1 MSQDLIEMISNNLP
15 SELKALDTFCLW
27 MEKPDPKDPAKIGKV
42 PFDWTFRKRG
52 NNDPAL
58 HLHLSTAIQK
68 LNQFPDKGLAI
79 YQSELGN
86 VISIDGKGYYL
97 HILDLDGFVC
107 GNQILGLGAEIAE
120 ITDNS
125 YMEISPSGVGA
136 KIFLLSDMPPYGKK
150 KFELPPN
157 EFFDEYPEIIK
168 YGPSHA
174 VEAFSGKFWN
184 TITGDVWGKKYAN
197 LQVVDAQ
204 DLQAIFDL
212 LEAQA
217 PQEIQNSTPTIQ
229 QLVSTVEDG
238 GYSRL
243 IHTSLVQVLSKIDNQ
258 DEQVWSDVANALARA
273 YGNAGKD
280 YFVQYSEGA
289 FNGLPYAGFD
299 EIVAADRFQRALDEL
314 DKHPNGYG
322 IKHLCKLAGIGFSG
336 LIFEEDAIVT
346 QSLAPNEDKILG
358 DKQNGELFARF
369 YCGKFLYVWQLDQWF
384 KWNGIIWD
392 ECTGGEVEAA
402 AKNVSTAIAS
412 RALEALKSGDES
424 GNSRRLFSH
433 ALKAQ
438 NNQQIKSMIGLA
450 RSEPN
455 MSENC
460 IDSLNN
466 HAHLLG
472 VKNGV
477 VDLKT
482 GLLIKPDPNMLMTKQ
497 CNASY
502 LPNTQCP
509 QWLQFLNEVF
519 QGKQDLIGSIQRLLG
534 YTFTG
539 SVTEEIMVI
548 CYGFGANGKSVMS
561 NVIQHIAGGYGK
573 TGSPSLLKARRD
585 DDSSPRSDIAGL
597 AGYRYISLNEMQ
609 SGDRLDEQVVKLL
622 AGREAIS
629 ARALYKDHMT
639 YKPSG
644 KVWLKTNHKP
654 VVKEDD
660 DGIWRRL
667 IVIPFDRKFSE
678 AERDPN
684 LEEKLTQEADG
695 ILAWII
701 DGAVQ
706 WHTSGLD
713 ICQTIKQESSEY
725 RTESDLLGHFLTE
738 KIEFDATARA
748 IETDV
753 YFYYQ
758 NWCRASGTNPL
769 SKIRLTQKL
778 KERGVR
784 QLASNGKRYYLGIKL
799 VEFKEVGSVFE
810 PVQVVQV

>member
-1 MSQDLIEMISNNLP
+1 MSQDLIKKISINLP
-15 SELKALDTFCLW
+15 PEFKTLNTFCLW
-27 MEKPDPKDPAKIGKV
+27 MEKPDPKDPAKIGKA
-42 PFDWTFRKRG
+42 PFDWTYSKRG
-52 NNDPAL
+52 NDDPAL
-58 HLHLSTAIQK
+58 HLSLSAAIQK
-68 LNQFPDKGLAI
+68 LNQFLNKGLAI
-79 YQSELGN
+79 YQPELGN
-86 VISIDGKGYYL
+86 RIVIDGKDYYL

-107 GNQILGLGAEIAE
+107 GDKILGLGADIAE
-120 ITDNS
+120 MTCNS
-125 YMEISPSGVGA
+125 YMEVSPSGVGA
-136 KIFLLSDMPPYGKK
+136 KIILLSDMPPYGKK
-150 KFELPPN
+150 KFPLPPN
-157 EFFDEYPEIIK
+157 EFFDEHPEIIK

-217 PQEIQNSTPTIQ
+217 PQKVANTKPTIQ
-229 QLVSTVEDG
+229 MQVTAVDEG
-238 GYSRL
+238 NYSRL
-243 IHTSLVQVLSKIDNQ
+243 THASLVQVLSKIDNQ

-273 YGNAGKD
+273 YGQAGKD
-280 YFVQYSEGA
+280 YFVQYSEGNY
-289 FNGLPYAGFD
+289 NGLPYPGFN
-299 EIVAADRFQRALDEL
+299 EMVAADRFHRALNEL
-314 DKHPNGYG
+314 HKHPTGYG
-322 IKHLCKLAGIGFSG
+322 IKHLCTLSGIGFTGLVFESG
-336 LIFEEDAIVT
+336 GDLPESITEQGDR
-346 QSLAPNEDKILG
+346 ILG
-358 DKQNGELFARF
+358 DKQNGELFAR
-369 YCGKFLYVWQLDQWF
+369 YYRGQFLYVWQLDQWF
-384 KWNGIIWD
+384 RWNDIIWE
-392 ECTGGEVEAA
+392 ECMGGEIEAA
-402 AKNVSTAIAS
+402 AKQVSTVIANK
-412 RALEALKSGDES
+412 ALEALKSGDES

-438 NNQQIKSMIGLA
+438 NSQQIKSMIALS
-450 RSEPN
+450 RSESG
-455 MSENC
+455 MSEKNV
-460 IDSLNN
+460 DLLN
-466 HAHLLG
+466 HDAYLLG

-482 GLLIKPDPNMLMTKQ
+482 GMLIQPNPKMLMTKQ
-497 CNASY
+497 CNANY
-502 LPNTQCP
+502 LTDTQCP
-509 QWLQFLNEVF
+509 QWLKFLNEVF
-519 QGKQDLIGSIQRLLG
+519 QGNQALVDSIQRLLG

-561 NVIQHIAGGYGK
+561 NVIQHVAGSYGK
-573 TGSPSLLKARRD
+573 TGSPSLLKSRRD

-667 IVIPFDRKFSE
+667 VVIPFGRKFAE
-678 AERDPN
+678 VERDPN

-701 DGAVQ
+701 QGAVKWYQ
-706 WHTSGLD
+706 GGLS
-713 ICQTIKQESSEY
+713 ICPTIKQESTEY
-725 RTESDLLGHFLTE
+725 RTESDLLGHFLE
-738 KIEFDATARA
+738 ERVEFDDAARA

-753 YFYYQ
+753 YFFYQ
-758 NWCRASGTNPL
+758 SWCRANGTNPL

-784 QLASNGKRYYLGIKL
+784 QLPSNGKRYYLGIKL
-799 VEFKEVGSVFE
+799 IQISESSGVFE
-810 PVQVVQV
+810 PVQVVHI

>member
-1 MSQDLIEMISNNLP
+1 
-15 SELKALDTFCLW
+15 
-27 MEKPDPKDPAKIGKV
+27 MEKPDTKDPTKIGKA
-42 PFDWTFRKRG
+42 PFDWTYSKCG
-52 NNDPAL
+52 NDDPN
-58 HLHLSTAIQK
+58 LHLSLSAAIQK

-79 YQSELGN
+79 YQPESGN
-86 VISIDGKGYYL
+86 YVSIDGKAYYL

-107 GNQILGLGAEIAE
+107 SNQILDLGAQIAKM
-120 ITDNS
+120 TGNS

-136 KIFLLSDMPPYGKK
+136 KIFLLSDMPTYGKK
-150 KFELPPN
+150 KFPLPPN
-157 EFFDEYPEIIK
+157 EFFHQQPEIVK
-168 YGPSHA
+168 YGSSHA

-184 TITGDVWGKKYAN
+184 TITGDIWSKKYAS
-197 LQVVDAQ
+197 LQVVNAQ

-212 LEAQA
+212 LEALA
-217 PQEIQNSTPTIQ
+217 PQKATNSKPTMQ
-229 QLVSTVEDG
+229 MQVQAVKEG
-238 GYSRL
+238 NYSRL
-243 IHTSLVQVLSKIDNQ
+243 THTSLVQVLSKIDNQ

-273 YGNAGKD
+273 YGQAGRD
-280 YFVQYSEGA
+280 YFIQYSEGDY
-289 FNGLPYAGFD
+289 NGLPYPGFD
-299 EIVAADRFQRALDEL
+299 EMVAEERFQRALDEL
-314 DKHPNGYG
+314 HKHPNGYG
-322 IKHLCKLAGIGFSG
+322 IKYLCSLAGLGFTG
-336 LIFEEDAIVT
+336 LVFEAGGGLPESITEQEDR
-346 QSLAPNEDKILG
+346 ILG

-369 YCGKFLYVWQLDQWF
+369 YRGQFLYVWQLDQWF
-384 KWNGIIWD
+384 RWNGVIWE

-402 AKNVSTAIAS
+402 AKKVSTVIANK
-412 RALEALKSGDES
+412 ALEAFNSGDES

-438 NNQQIKSMIGLA
+438 NNQQIKSMIALA
-450 RSEPN
+450 RSESD
-455 MSENC
+455 MSEKNV
-460 IDSLNN
+460 DRLN
-466 HAHLLG
+466 HDAHLLG

-477 VDLKT
+477 VNLKT
-482 GLLIKPDPNMLMTKQ
+482 GILIHPEPTMLMTKQ

-502 LPNTQCP
+502 FPDTPCP
-509 QWLQFLNEVF
+509 QWLNFLNEVF
-519 QGKQDLIGSIQRLLG
+519 QGNQELIDSIQKLLG

-561 NVIQHIAGGYGK
+561 NVIQHVAGGYGK
-573 TGSPSLLKARRD
+573 TGSPSLLKSRRD

-629 ARALYKDHMT
+629 ARALYKDHIT

-667 IVIPFDRKFSE
+667 VVIPFGRKFSE

-684 LEEKLTQEADG
+684 LEEKLIQEADG

-701 DGAVQ
+701 QGAVKWYQ
-706 WHTSGLD
+706 DGLS
-713 ICQTIKQESSEY
+713 ICPTIKQESAEY
-725 RTESDLLGHFLTE
+725 RTESDLLGHFLNE
-738 KIEFDATARA
+738 KIQFDDAVRA
-748 IETDV
+748 IETEV
-753 YFYYQ
+753 YFFYQ

-769 SKIRLTQKL
+769 SKIRFTQKL
-778 KERGVR
+778 KERGIR
-784 QLASNGKRYYLGIKL
+784 QQASNGKRYYLGIKF
-799 VEFKEVGSVFE
+799 VEFKETGGILE
-810 PVQVVQV
+810 PVQGVHI